1 MQADRTQRT
10 QEKEN
15 ERSVR
20 KNAVCYP
27 VSTDFALKKNFAF
40 IAHKNVTTPEL
51 RKK

>member
-20 KNAVCYP
+20 RNAVCYP
-27 VSTDFALKKNFAF
+27 VSTDFALKK
-40 IAHKNVTTPEL
+40 ICIYRPQERDDT
-51 RKK
+51 

>member
-20 KNAVCYP
+20 RNAVCYP
-27 VSTDFALKKNFAF
+27 VSTDFGLKKNC
-40 IAHKNVTTPEL
+40 IYRPQERDDT
-51 RKK
+51 